1 MEAAETASVAQWW
14 IEGGWSMYPVL
25 GLGILGVLAAAGAL
39 FVHGKKMGGIALV
52 LLVGT
57 GALGVAGYLM
67 NRRAVERAVAAAD
80 PSYQAMIREVGF
92 RESMRPMQLGGGLVV
107 TGLSL
112 MLAGLLPARRR
123 SD

>member
-1 MEAAETASVAQWW
+1 METASVVQWW
-14 IEGGWSMYPVL
+14 MEGGWSMYPVL

-57 GALGVAGYLM
+57 GLLGVAGNLM
-67 NRRAVERAVAAAD
+67 NRRAVEQAIAAAD
-80 PSYQAMIREVGF
+80 PSYQATIREIGY

-112 MLAGLLPARRR
+112 MLASLVFARRR
-123 SD
+123 SV